1 MTLHTWVV
9 DVLVEIKVTA
19 SCVVVVGIVAR
30 VTSIG
35 ADVRCVVAELWGNED
50 TFLPKVSH
58 EELQTNQS
66 EDTETEHRQDHDI
79 SQLLH

>member
-1 MTLHTWVV
+1 MALNTWVV

-19 SCVVVVGIVAR
+19 SCMIVVSIIAR
-30 VTSIG
+30 VTSIE
-35 ADVRCVVAELWGNED
+35 ADVRCMVAKLWGNKD
-50 TFLPKVSH
+50 TFLLKVSH

-66 EDTETEHRQDHDI
+66 KDAKAEHCQDHDI